1 MVKKNIGAFLRR
13 YWGVLTTYVILDP
26 QISSECWNVSNI
38 WDNYCNGKNYKEIF
52 FLWCI
57 SYFLDQ
63 I

>member
-38 WDNYCNGKNYKEIF
+38 
-52 FLWCI
+52 
-57 SYFLDQ
+57 
-63 I
+63 